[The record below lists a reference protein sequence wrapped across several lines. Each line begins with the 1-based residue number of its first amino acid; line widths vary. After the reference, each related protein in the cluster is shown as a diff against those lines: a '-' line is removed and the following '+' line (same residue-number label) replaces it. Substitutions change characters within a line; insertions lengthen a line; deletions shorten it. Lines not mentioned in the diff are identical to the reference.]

1 MYLSPQKLAN
11 AIQRNIN
18 PHPPTNPNFF
28 CTKTK
33 KVYLCIKL
41 KNNSMPKLVV
51 TVKDN
56 DMMPRVKS
64 AIKQLTGVENVFTLK
79 DESASSVVK
88 KGKLHANLS
97 QRINSL
103 SKLKDGWDGEDSKAI
118 NRQCIGKL
126 KRILDKTDD
135 ILLDGWTLFPDVHGY
150 LYLDYT
156 KSNCIAGI
164 TMMPDKMVYFIEKD
178 GKLLKNDGL
187 QITSKNLISILRN
200 VNG

>member
-1 MYLSPQKLAN
+1 
-11 AIQRNIN
+11 
-18 PHPPTNPNFF
+18 
-28 CTKTK
+28 
-33 KVYLCIKL
+33 
-41 KNNSMPKLVV
+41 MPKLVV

-56 DMMPRVKS
+56 DMMPRVRW
-64 AIKQLTGVENVFTLK
+64 ANIQIEVEHVFTLK

-88 KGKLHANLS
+88 KGKLHDNLL

-103 SKLKDGWDGEDSKAI
+103 SKLEDGWDGEDSKAI

-126 KRILDKTDD
+126 KQILDRTDD

-178 GKLLKNDGL
+178 GNLLKSDGL
-187 QITSKNLISILRN
+187 QITSENLISILRN